1 MRANRRAVLGTGA
14 LGLLAAPSLRAQEA
28 FPNRPIRIVV
38 PYPPGAIN
46 DMLARWVADKMPE
59 VLGQPGLVENRAGA
73 AGNIGTAHVAR
84 SAPDGYT
91 IGIGNTPILAVNPFV
106 YPNMGYDPRTEI
118 SLLGIAARLQNMLVV
133 RADSSLRSLADV
145 LARARANPGRLTF
158 ASSGSGSSPHLA
170 GELLKHM
177 TGVDITHVP
186 FRGGAASIT
195 EIIAGRVDILIDN
208 VPNSIAQ
215 VRGGEMKAL
224 AVTGRLRDPALPD
237 VPTFAEA
244 GVPDFEMYLWFGF
257 IAPPNL
263 PPAVMQRL
271 SDAIRR
277 IVTETD
283 VADRIRRQGAE
294 PWHRGPD
301 GMREALQADMAKW
314 GPVVRSVGLRVE

>member
-1 MRANRRAVLGTGA
+1 MTLSRRGA
-14 LGLLAAPSLRAQEA
+14 IAAGASSLLLPAMARAQESW
-28 FPNRPIRIVV
+28 PTRPVRIVV

-46 DMLARWVADKMPE
+46 DMLARWVGDKFQE
-59 VLGQPGLVENRAGA
+59 TLGQPGLVENRAGA
-73 AGNIGTAHVAR
+73 AGNIGTTHVAR

-118 SLLGIAARLQNMLVV
+118 SLIGTAARLMNMLVV
-133 RADSSLRSLADV
+133 KADSPLNSLQDV
-145 LARARANPGRLTF
+145 LNRARANPGRLTF

-208 VPNSIAQ
+208 VPNSIGQ
-215 VRGGEMKAL
+215 VRGGQMKAL
-224 AVTGRLRDPALPD
+224 AVTGSARDPALPN

-244 GVPDFEMYLWFGF
+244 GVPGFEMYLWFGF
-257 IAPPNL
+257 IGPLGL
-263 PPAVMQRL
+263 PPAIMQRL
-271 SDAIRR
+271 AGAIRR

-283 VADRIRRQGAE
+283 VAERIRNQGAE
-294 PWHRGPD
+294 VWHRDPA
-301 GMREALQADMAKW
+301 GMRAALEADQAKW
-314 GPVVRSVGLRVE
+314 GPVVRAVGLRVE

>member
-1 MRANRRAVLGTGA
+1 MRANRRAVLGAGA
-14 LGLLAAPSLRAQEA
+14 FSLLAAPSLRAQESW
-28 FPNRPIRIVV
+28 PNRPIRIVV

-46 DMLARWVADKMPE
+46 DMLGRWIGDKMPE
-59 VLGQPGLVENRAGA
+59 MLGQPGLVENRAGA
-73 AGNIGTAHVAR
+73 AGNIGTAHIAR

-133 RADSSLRSLADV
+133 RAGSPLRSLADV
-145 LARARANPGRLTF
+145 LAQARANPGRLTF

-208 VPNSIAQ
+208 IPNSIAQ
-215 VRGGEMKAL
+215 VRGGEMTAL
-224 AVTGRLRDPALPD
+224 AVTGSQRDPALPD
-237 VPTFAEA
+237 VPTFVEA
-244 GVPDFEMYLWFGF
+244 GVPGFEMYLWFGF

-263 PPAVMQRL
+263 PPAIMQRL
-271 SDAIRR
+271 SDTIRR

-294 PWHRGPD
+294 PWHQGPE
-301 GMREALQADMAKW
+301 GMRAALEADMAKW

>member
-1 MRANRRAVLGTGA
+1 MRANRRAVLGAGA
-14 LGLLAAPSLRAQEA
+14 LGLLATPSLRAQDA
-28 FPNRPIRIVV
+28 FPNRPIRVVV

-59 VLGQPGLVENRAGA
+59 MLGQPGLVENRAGA
-73 AGNIGTAHVAR
+73 AGNIGTAFVAR
-84 SAPDGYT
+84 STPDGYV

-118 SLLGIAARLQNMLVV
+118 SLLGIAARLQNMMVV
-133 RADSSLRSLADV
+133 RADSPLRSLADV

-208 VPNSIAQ
+208 IPNSIAQ

-224 AVTGRLRDPALPD
+224 AVTGSRRDPALPD

-244 GVPDFEMYLWFGF
+244 GVPGFEMYLWFGF

-263 PPAVMQRL
+263 PPAIMQRL
-271 SDAIRR
+271 SDTIRR

-283 VADRIRRQGAE
+283 VAERIRRQGAE
-294 PWHRGPD
+294 PWHQGPE
-301 GMREALQADMAKW
+301 GMRAALEADMAKW

>member
-1 MRANRRAVLGTGA
+1 MAMSRRVLMGA
-14 LGLLAAPSLRAQEA
+14 GASGLLAAPALRAQET
-28 FPNRPIRIVV
+28 FPSRPIRIVV

-59 VLGQPGLVENRAGA
+59 VLGQPGVVENRPGA

-91 IGIGNTPILAVNPFV
+91 IGIGNTPILSVNPFV

-118 SLLGIAARLQNMLVV
+118 SLVGIAARLMNVLVV
-133 RADSSLRSLADV
+133 NPNSGLTSLQQILE
-145 LARARANPGRLTF
+145 RARAQPGRMTF

-177 TGVDITHVP
+177 TGVDMTHVP
-186 FRGGAASIT
+186 FRGGAASGT
-195 EIIAGRVDILIDN
+195 EIIAGRIDLLIDN
-208 VPNSIAQ
+208 VPNSIGHI
-215 VRGGEMKAL
+215 RGGQMRAL
-224 AVTGRLRDPALPD
+224 AVTGSARDPALPD

-244 GVPDFEMYLWFGF
+244 GVPGFEMYLWFGF

-263 PPAVMQRL
+263 PPAVMEKL
-271 SDAIRR
+271 SSGIRR

-283 VADRIRRQGAE
+283 VAERIRRQGAE
-294 PWHRGPD
+294 VWHKDPA
-301 GMREALQADMAKW
+301 GMRAAMEADMAKW
-314 GPVVRSVGLRVE
+314 GPVVRAVGLKPE

>member
-1 MRANRRAVLGTGA
+1 MRANRRAVLGAGA
-14 LGLLAAPSLRAQEA
+14 AGLLAAPRLHAQET

-46 DMLARWVADKMPE
+46 DMLARWIADKMPE
-59 VLGQPGLVENRAGA
+59 TLGQPGLVENRAGA

-118 SLLGIAARLQNMLVV
+118 SFVGTAARLQNMLVV
-133 RADSSLRSLADV
+133 RADSPLNSLADV
-145 LARARANPGRLTF
+145 LARARANPGRMTF

-177 TGVDITHVP
+177 TGVDIVHVP

-224 AVTGRLRDPALPD
+224 AVTGSQRDPALPN

-244 GVPDFEMYLWFGF
+244 GVPNFEMYLWFGF

-263 PPAVMQRL
+263 PPPVMQRL
-271 SDAIRR
+271 SEAIRR

-283 VADRIRRQGAE
+283 VAERIRRQGAE
-294 PWHRGPD
+294 PWHRDPA
-301 GMREALQADMAKW
+301 GMRAAMEADMAKW
-314 GPVVRSVGLRVE
+314 GPVVRAVGLRVE

>member
-1 MRANRRAVLGTGA
+1 MRANRRAVLGAGA
-14 LGLLAAPSLRAQEA
+14 LSLLAAPSVRAQDG

-46 DMLARWVADKMPE
+46 DMLGRWIADKMPE
-59 VLGQPGLVENRAGA
+59 MLGQPGLVENRAGA
-73 AGNIGTAHVAR
+73 AGNIGTNHVAR

-106 YPNMGYDPRTEI
+106 YSNMGYDPRTDI

-133 RADSSLRSLADV
+133 RADSPLTSLADV
-145 LARARANPGRLTF
+145 LARARANPGRMTF

-224 AVTGRLRDPALPD
+224 AVTGSRRDPALPD

-294 PWHRGPD
+294 PWHQGPD
-301 GMREALQADMAKW
+301 GMRAALDADMAKW

>member
-1 MRANRRAVLGTGA
+1 MRANRRAVLGAGA
-14 LGLLAAPSLRAQEA
+14 LGLLAAPSVRAQDA
-28 FPNRPIRIVV
+28 FPSRPIRIVV

-133 RADSSLRSLADV
+133 KADSPLNSLADV
-145 LARARANPGRLTF
+145 LARARANPGRMTF

-195 EIIAGRVDILIDN
+195 EILAGRVDILIDN

-224 AVTGRLRDPALPD
+224 AVTGSRRDPALPNA
-237 VPTFAEA
+237 PTFAEA
-244 GVPDFEMYLWFGF
+244 GVPGFEMYLWFGF

-283 VADRIRRQGAE
+283 VAERIRRQGAE
-294 PWHRGPD
+294 VWHRDPA
-301 GMREALQADMAKW
+301 GMRAALEADMAKW
-314 GPVVRSVGLRVE
+314 GPVVRAVGLRVE

>member
-1 MRANRRAVLGTGA
+1 MRINRRAVLGAGA
-14 LGLLAAPSLRAQEA
+14 AGLLSTPAVHAQDGFPS
-28 FPNRPIRIVV
+28 RPIRIVV

-46 DMLARWVADKMPE
+46 DMLARWIADKMPE
-59 VLGQPGLVENRAGA
+59 GLGQPGLVENRAGA

-118 SLLGIAARLQNMLVV
+118 SLLGIAARLMNMLVV
-133 RADSSLRSLADV
+133 KADSPLTSLADV

-224 AVTGRLRDPALPD
+224 AVTGSQRDPALPN

-244 GVPDFEMYLWFGF
+244 GVPGFEMYLWFGL

-263 PPAVMQRL
+263 PPAIMQRL
-271 SDAIRR
+271 SGAIRR

-294 PWHRGPD
+294 VWHRDPA
-301 GMREALQADMAKW
+301 GMRAALEADMAKW
-314 GPVVRSVGLRVE
+314 GPVVRAVGLRVE